1 MSISGIILAG
11 GTGSRLWPLTELIN
25 KHLLPVYNKNM
36 IMYPLKTLIDARIT
50 EIMIVSGR
58 ENAGQFLQML
68 GSGKD
73 FGVNIYYSVQESP
86 SGIAG
91 ALALCERFAGNDN
104 IVVILGDNIY
114 ENKFDFSDFREGARL
129 FLKEVEDPERFGV
142 AEIQNNKLISIE
154 EKPKIPKSNLA
165 VTGLYIYD
173 NSVFD
178 RISCLKPSLRGELE
192 ISDVNSSYIKDG
204 KIDYKK
210 INGFWSDMGTY
221 ESLYRASTFVRN
233 NIRKGDVMIR
243 KGDVMKGDVMI

>member
-1 MSISGIILAG
+1 MKGVILAG
-11 GTGSRLWPLTELIN
+11 GTGSRLGDLTRVTN
-25 KHLLPVYNKNM
+25 KHLLPVYNEPM
-36 IMYPLKTLIDARIT
+36 IYCPLRTLINANIK

-58 ENAGQFLQML
+58 SHAGHFLELL
-68 GSGKD
+68 GSGEQ
-73 FGVNIYYSVQESP
+73 FGVNLSYTVQESP

-91 ALALCERFAGNDN
+91 ALNLSKRFTGNDN
-104 IVVILGDNIY
+104 IAVILGDNIY

-233 NIRKGDVMIR
+233 SIIKGDVMI
-243 KGDVMKGDVMI
+243 